1 MTRGLFA
8 LAAGLVFVAGFILD
22 PAGLAQLAYVCVTGG
37 CGIRPVWL
45 AIALGAGGI
54 VWLSV
59 ALARRIRAQRS
70 SRRKPRAAG
79 HQKPRAAGRRKPGPA
94 TKARRTPRRKSPA
107 GA

>member
-22 PAGLAQLAYVCVTGG
+22 PAGLVQLAYVCATGG

-45 AIALGAGGI
+45 AIALGAGFI

-59 ALARRIRAQRS
+59 ALARRMSAQRS

-79 HQKPRAAGRRKPGPA
+79 RRKPGPA
-94 TKARRTPRRKSPA
+94 AKARRTPRRKTPA